1 MKFPDLWN
9 EDMTVKHVLI
19 PWNMKSTWVRLQH
32 LKEPSMLRSSSV
44 HLDLNTGSDPR
55 TWRWC
60 STSAGFQCFMRLWKS
75 SAALRQWQL
84 LSACRISYS
93 LSLVL
98 LSVNQSSDKERAT
111 AAAHTPGAKKEKKE
125 RERFSQAACL
135 PLLCP
140 SSDYNPH
147 PSLQNPLLSLSQRP
161 CRDEREYAMRRLW
174 LWTERCY

>member
-1 MKFPDLWN
+1 
-9 EDMTVKHVLI
+9 
-19 PWNMKSTWVRLQH
+19 
-32 LKEPSMLRSSSV
+32 MLPVSSV
-44 HLDLNTGSDPR
+44 HLVLNAGSDPR
-55 TWRWC
+55 TWCWC
-60 STSAGFQCFMRLWKS
+60 PVSAGFLCFTRLWECS
-75 SAALRQWQL
+75 GARRQWQL

-111 AAAHTPGAKKEKKE
+111 AAAHTPGAKKKKKKE
-125 RERFSQAACL
+125 RERFSLAACL

-147 PSLQNPLLSLSQRP
+147 PSLQNPLLSLSQRH